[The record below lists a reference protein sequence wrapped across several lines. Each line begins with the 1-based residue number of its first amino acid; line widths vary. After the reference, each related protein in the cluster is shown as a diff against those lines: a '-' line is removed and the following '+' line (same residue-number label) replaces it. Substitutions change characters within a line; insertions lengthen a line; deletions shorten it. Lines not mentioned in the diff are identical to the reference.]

1 MLRLI
6 HNQTVSGAILV
17 DDIDDGLPNKT
28 AHRLGS
34 SGDPASYARDGY
46 ANYPKQPCYIP
57 RVKPTNVALQG
68 YIDIRETERALLSAG
83 KGKIAGLVRAGLISV
98 VSFTQADVTAPAVT
112 TAVLTVASAALVIT
126 GTAMTSLAPNQSS
139 VTITGPGAVT
149 LTQAAILTGGGNF
162 TDTSVSIPQALVP
175 GLTAAS
181 LLSVTADDQAATPVL
196 VTFTVAAP
204 VVTTAVLGAPTAGD
218 LTITGTTLAST
229 SPSTTS
235 VVISG
240 TGAVT
245 LTQTQITTG
254 GGTVGATSIVIPAA
268 LVPGIATTASLVV
281 VTADFQTSG
290 TPVAV
295 S

>member
-34 SGDPASYARDGY
+34 IGDPASYARDGY
-46 ANYPKQPCYIP
+46 ANYPKQPCYVP
-57 RVKPTNVALQG
+57 RTKPSNAAIQG

-83 KGKIAGLVRAGLISV
+83 KGKIAGLVRAGLITV
-98 VSFTQADVTAPAVT
+98 VNFTQADVAAPTVT
-112 TAVLTVASAALVIT
+112 TAVLTVASGALIIT

-139 VTITGPGAVT
+139 VVITGPGAVT
-149 LTQAAILTGGGNF
+149 LTQAAIVSGGGTF
-162 TDTSVSIPQALVP
+162 TDTSVSIPEALVP
-175 GLTAAS
+175 GVTVAS

-196 VTFTVAAP
+196 ITFTVAAP
-204 VVTTAVLGAPTAGD
+204 TVATATKDSPTAGD
-218 LTITGTTLAST
+218 LTIAGTHMAST
-229 SPSTTS
+229 SPSITS
-235 VVISG
+235 VIISG

-245 LTQTQITTG
+245 LTQSQITTG

-268 LVPGIATTASLVV
+268 LVPGIAAATSFVV
-281 VTADFQTSG
+281 VAADYQTSG